1 MLERHQLYLYN
12 CRFSHRCL
20 PFLLQYWLHGF
31 PGLFTDTSEHIRA
44 CLWKSFTKI
53 VLSYTCISVG
63 KWCGILS
70 ETRNNKSSDE
80 QSVTRLVKNFDK
92 LCRLFDSFFHCRTL
106 ITHHP
111 SLFHSRLKTFLFC
124 NLFHRSLP
132 LLLQDWLRGFPR
144 LLSIVRAHPF
154 YFFLFLLF
162 SCCFRAVD

>member
-12 CRFSHRCL
+12 CRFSHRSL
-20 PFLLQYWLHGF
+20 PFRLQYWLHGF

-70 ETRNNKSSDE
+70 ETRNNKSSEE

-92 LCRLFDSFFHCRTL
+92 LCHFLILSSIAVLSSPIIHHSFIPGLNLPFLQIFFTAA
-106 ITHHP
+106 
-111 SLFHSRLKTFLFC
+111 FLF
-124 NLFHRSLP
+124 F
-132 LLLQDWLRGFPR
+132 
-144 LLSIVRAHPF
+144 
-154 YFFLFLLF
+154 
-162 SCCFRAVD
+162 FRADSADSPDCCR